1 MDYVGEEMNKPKYYT
16 KNIDNQWEEIDDNIA
31 NDVIKQ
37 YIERRY
43 TGAIIAAVFIIG
55 FLCGVIANA

>member
-1 MDYVGEEMNKPKYYT
+1 MNKPKYYT

-43 TGAIIAAVFIIG
+43 TGAIIAAVFVIG

>member
-1 MDYVGEEMNKPKYYT
+1 MKEHKYFT
-16 KNIDNQWEEIDDNIA
+16 KDDHNNFVEIDKYIV

-43 TGAIIAAVFIIG
+43 TGAIIIAVFIIG